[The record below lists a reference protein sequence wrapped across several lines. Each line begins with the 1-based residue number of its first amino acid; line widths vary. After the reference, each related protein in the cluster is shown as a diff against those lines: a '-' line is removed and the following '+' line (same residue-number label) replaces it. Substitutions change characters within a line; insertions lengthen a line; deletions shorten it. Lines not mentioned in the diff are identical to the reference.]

1 MGKRNGGFS
10 LIETLISIV
19 ILGAMVVPTCTAL
32 VMSIRLNDKTEKM
45 LQAQLAVSS
54 AVETLMAEGM
64 TGVYYDETNNT
75 FSYQDNFDDVTVTVT
90 DGQIDVYYNV
100 VVMDDNA
107 IKKEDGTT
115 EPDPLVVVETTIRA
129 ADNTPASEPTG
140 GDGE

>member
-64 TGVYYDETNNT
+64 TGVTKNGDAFVYT
-75 FSYQDNFDDVTVTVT
+75 DNFDDVTVTVT
-90 DGQIDVYYNV
+90 NGELGVYYDVTVTDDQPDGQ
-100 VVMDDNA
+100 A
-107 IKKEDGTT
+107 
-115 EPDPLVVVETTIRA
+115 LVTVTTTIRA
-129 ADNTPASEPTG
+129 AKAVSEG
-140 GDGE
+140 GNS

>member
-54 AVETLMAEGM
+54 AVETMMATGFSPEM
-64 TGVYYDETNNT
+64 TD
-75 FSYQDNFDDVTVTVT
+75 DFDGVTVTFT
-90 DGQIDVYYNV
+90 AGEDGIYYNV
-100 VVMDDNA
+100 IVMDDNS
-107 IKKEDGTT
+107 ILKDDGTT
-115 EPDPLVVVETTIRA
+115 DPDPLVVVETTIRA
-129 ADNTPASEPTG
+129 AESAQTG
-140 GDGE
+140 GGGE

>member
-54 AVETLMAEGM
+54 AVETLMAEG
-64 TGVYYDETNNT
+64 
-75 FSYQDNFDDVTVTVT
+75 VTVKSHEAQDGNYPNEYDFSDVDVIVHVAGSSPEVFYAVTVSS
-90 DGQIDVYYNV
+90 
-100 VVMDDNA
+100 
-107 IKKEDGTT
+107 EDGEVSVT
-115 EPDPLVVVETTIRA
+115 TTIRA
-129 ADNTPASEPTG
+129 G
-140 GDGE
+140 GGGE